1 MLQFLPLAKVKIF
14 CETNLQST
22 HCIIMW
28 KNEKF
33 TPTIKISRQSNSLV
47 NYLASKTFTFTKLL
61 RKEWCE
67 KQEIHSH
74 GKFSRGINSSR
85 NVDFTNFCHK
95 SVRVNFCNFY
105 TSQCGNYANLVS

>member
-1 MLQFLPLAKVKIF
+1 MRNEKKMLQFLPLAKVKIF

-33 TPTIKISRQSNSLV
+33 TPIIKISRQSNSLV
-47 NYLASKTFTFTKLL
+47 NYLAGKTFTFTKLL
-61 RKEWCE
+61 RKKWCE

-74 GKFSRGINSSR
+74 LIE
-85 NVDFTNFCHK
+85 NFPVE
-95 SVRVNFCNFY
+95 S
-105 TSQCGNYANLVS
+105 TLL